1 MLNFFGSYESY
12 YHPTKESGYAVVGA
26 LTSSVAPVAAQK
38 FEGLNSHDVVT
49 IIVNTTMEKI
59 KDVRLFIIPAQS
71 AGMRR
76 TTRVKR
82 RRPMNKSAQTRKR
95 PSENNQNTPG
105 SKVHRVDLRRTDT
118 AAVSPPIYMGAVH
131 ESSAETEESPDSSV
145 SAIGGPVGIND
156 STSGFE
162 TSSEQAASVL
172 FNIRNQGAY
181 TQTSHS
187 LPQSFEA
194 LVQPAE
200 QFQRSGTIQSFALY
214 DQIPIMVEPQPEH
227 QLNASNST
235 QIQPSSSDMATPFWR
250 TSGNPSDVVDFPAY
264 PQFTPSNST
273 LPELD
278 TVAPVDTANYLSYPS
293 YLTEPIDT
301 IHLPS
306 YTQFMVSPS
315 AILQNMDHM
324 SSDTDSLQIH
334 SL

>member
-1 MLNFFGSYESY
+1 
-12 YHPTKESGYAVVGA
+12 
-26 LTSSVAPVAAQK
+26 
-38 FEGLNSHDVVT
+38 
-49 IIVNTTMEKI
+49 MEKI

-71 AGMRR
+71 AGTRR
-76 TTRVKR
+76 TTRVRR
-82 RRPMNKSAQTRKR
+82 RRPTDKSAQTRKR
-95 PSENNQNTPG
+95 PSGNNQDTPG
-105 SKVHRVDLRRTDT
+105 SKVQRVDLRRTDT
-118 AAVSPPIYMGAVH
+118 AAVSPPTCMRAVH
-131 ESSAETEESPDSSV
+131 ESSAETEESPDSS
-145 SAIGGPVGIND
+145 IGGAVGIND

-162 TSSEQAASVL
+162 ASSEQAASVL

-181 TQTSHS
+181 TQTSH
-187 LPQSFEA
+187 LMPQSFEA

-214 DQIPIMVEPQPEH
+214 DQIPITVEPQPEH
-227 QLNASNST
+227 RLNASNST
-235 QIQPSSSDMATPFWR
+235 QIQPSSSGMTTPFWR
-250 TSGNPSDVVDFPAY
+250 TSGNHSDVVDFPAY
-264 PQFTPSNST
+264 PQFTPTNST

-301 IHLPS
+301 IDLPS

-315 AILQNMDHM
+315 AILQNMGHM

>member
-1 MLNFFGSYESY
+1 
-12 YHPTKESGYAVVGA
+12 
-26 LTSSVAPVAAQK
+26 
-38 FEGLNSHDVVT
+38 
-49 IIVNTTMEKI
+49 MEKI
-59 KDVRLFIIPAQS
+59 KDVCLFIILAQPAD
-71 AGMRR
+71 MRR
-76 TTRVKR
+76 TIRVR
-82 RRPMNKSAQTRKR
+82 RRCPKNKSAQTRKR
-95 PSENNQNTPG
+95 SSENNQNMPG
-105 SKVHRVDLRRTDT
+105 LKVQRLDLRRIDT
-118 AAVSPPIYMGAVH
+118 AAGSPPIYIRAVH

-145 SAIGGPVGIND
+145 SSIGGAVGIND

-162 TSSEQAASVL
+162 PSPEQAASLL

-187 LPQSFEA
+187 LPQRFET

-214 DQIPIMVEPQPEH
+214 DQIPIMVEPQPKH

-235 QIQPSSSDMATPFWR
+235 QIQPSSSDRTTPFWS

-264 PQFTPSNST
+264 PQFTPTNST
-273 LPELD
+273 LPDLD

-315 AILQNMDHM
+315 AILQNMGHM